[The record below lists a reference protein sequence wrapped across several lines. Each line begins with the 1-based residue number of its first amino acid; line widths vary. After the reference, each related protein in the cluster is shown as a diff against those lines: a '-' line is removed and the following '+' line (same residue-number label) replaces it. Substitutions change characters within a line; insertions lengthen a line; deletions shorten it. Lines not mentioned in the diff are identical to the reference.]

1 MPDVKRM
8 LGCCFF
14 FPATPIAFRE
24 VFFRMPEISQSQLGF
39 CPFSLSPPP
48 WAVQGDRGAQGDVGT
63 LLQGVLSAA
72 QCEPS
77 ISKKIKREG
86 ETRSFHL

>member
-1 MPDVKRM
+1 MLNACWDV
-8 LGCCFF
+8 LVF

-48 WAVQGDRGAQGDVGT
+48 
-63 LLQGVLSAA
+63 
-72 QCEPS
+72 
-77 ISKKIKREG
+77 
-86 ETRSFHL
+86 